1 MYRPIKIVSDDMILS
16 SWDSHKTLGGVAHEL
31 GISCGRVAKA
41 LSSAGVIIND
51 THKKILEL
59 YAETKSVNEIA
70 AFLKLNPQVIQT
82 YLPRIRPAYG
92 KPNRTTNALRIAK
105 HRTRNKF

>member
-16 SWDSHKTLGGVAHEL
+16 SLDFHKTLGGVAHEL

-92 KPNRTTNALRIAK
+92 KPSRTTNALRIAK
-105 HRTRNKF
+105 HRARNKF

>member
-1 MYRPIKIVSDDMILS
+1 MILS
-16 SWDSHKTLGGVAHEL
+16 SWNSHKTLGGVAQEL
-31 GISCGRVAKA
+31 RISWGRVAKA

-51 THKKILEL
+51 THAKILEL
-59 YAETKSVNEIA
+59 YAEKKSVNEIA
-70 AFLKLNPQVIQT
+70 ASLKLNPKVVQA

-105 HRTRNKF
+105 HRARNKF